1 MGVAEEF
8 TRFKDNYNIG
18 KELISSISYR
28 YRRITSR
35 LNKDFW
41 DTDSEA
47 AHSLYVGSYGRDTA
61 AKGLSDLDIGF
72 LLPASVYHKYDAYTS
87 NGQSALLQAVRSSL
101 QNTYPTTAIG
111 GDGQVVVIEFNDG
124 LTFEILPAFTN
135 KAGTWTYPDSNNGG
149 RWRTCDPRSEI
160 KAIDERNKES
170 NGNLKYLCRMM
181 RVWRDHNNAGMSGAL
196 IDTLAYQFMRD
207 WEYRDKS
214 FLYHDFMARDFLH
227 FLALQDKTQQY
238 WKMPGSGQSVHKTG
252 AFVDKAKIDYDYAVE
267 ACSMAND
274 QDGRQR
280 RGKWRIVFGSTFP
293 A

>member
-18 KELISSISYR
+18 KEQISSISYR

-41 DTDSEA
+41 NTDSET

-61 AKGLSDLDIGF
+61 ANGLSDLDIGF

-111 GDGQVVVIEFNDG
+111 GDGQVVVIVFNDG
-124 LTFEILPAFTN
+124 ITFEILPAFTN
-135 KAGTWTYPDSNNGG
+135 DGGTWTYPDSNNGG

-181 RVWRDHNNAGMSGAL
+181 RVWRDHNKAGMSGAL

-207 WEYRDKS
+207 WQHRDKS
-214 FLYHDFMARDFLH
+214 FLYHDFMARDFLL
-227 FLALQDKTQQY
+227 FLADQDKTQQY
-238 WKMPGSGQSVHKTG
+238 WKMPGSRQAVYKTG
-252 AFVDKAKIDYDYAVE
+252 AFVDKARTDYNYAVE

-280 RGKWRIVFGSTFP
+280 RDKWRVVFGSAFP

>member
-18 KELISSISYR
+18 KEQISSISQR

-41 DTDSEA
+41 NTDSET

-61 AKGLSDLDIGF
+61 AKGLSDLDVGF
-72 LLPASVYHKYDAYTS
+72 LLPAAVYYKYDAYNS
-87 NGQSALLQAVRSSL
+87 NGQSALLQAVRNSL
-101 QNTYPTTAIG
+101 QNTYSTSAVG
-111 GDGQVVVIEFNDG
+111 GDGQVVVINFNDG
-124 LTFEILPAFTN
+124 VTFEILPAFDN
-135 KAGTWTYPDSNNGG
+135 QAGTWTYPDSNNGG
-149 RWRTCDPRSEI
+149 SWRRCDPRSEF
-160 KAIDERNKES
+160 KAIDDRNKQS
-170 NGNLKYLCRMM
+170 NGNLKHLCRMM

-196 IDTLAYQFMRD
+196 IDTLAYQFMGN
-207 WEYRDKS
+207 WAHRDKS
-214 FLYHDFMARDFLH
+214 FLYHDYMARDFLQ
-227 FLALQDKTQQY
+227 FLSNQDKTQQY

-267 ACSMAND
+267 ACDMTNAP
-274 QDGRQR
+274 DGRDR
-280 RGKWRIVFGSTFP
+280 RAKWRLIFGSTFP